1 MLGPA
6 VGALGSLQAVEVV
19 KEILELGESLSGT
32 LLLYDALAPDF
43 RRLTLPVCPIVRI
56 AAAHAS
62 PRRDVA
68 RPRCKRRL
76 PLSLKSRYVS
86 AARENGDGTAEG
98 EQETIRETLSGAALG
113 PPFGGQMTS
122 VMSKDTPLF
131 EQQPYMNDRHLEY
144 FKTKLLAWR
153 DDILKGS
160 NQTLQQ
166 LREEENRIADLSDWA
181 TAEIERSYQL
191 RARDRER
198 KLLSKIEQA
207 LKRIEDGPTGFAR
220 RPSSRSASNALT
232 PARSQ
237 HSASRHRSATSGARR
252 SIARN
257 DRPQGRVRRTR
268 CPGRHPHLRVEA
280 YCVVPLRPATP
291 SS

>member
-1 MLGPA
+1 
-6 VGALGSLQAVEVV
+6 
-19 KEILELGESLSGT
+19 
-32 LLLYDALAPDF
+32 
-43 RRLTLPVCPIVRI
+43 
-56 AAAHAS
+56 
-62 PRRDVA
+62 
-68 RPRCKRRL
+68 
-76 PLSLKSRYVS
+76 
-86 AARENGDGTAEG
+86 
-98 EQETIRETLSGAALG
+98 
-113 PPFGGQMTS
+113 MTS

-207 LKRIEDGPTGFAR
+207 LKRIEDGTYGFCEETFEPIGLKRLDAR
-220 RPSSRSASNALT
+220 PIATLSIEA
-232 PARSQ
+232 Q
-237 HSASRHRSATSGARR
+237 ERHERR
-252 SIARN
+252 EKIYR
-257 DRPQGRVRRTR
+257 
-268 CPGRHPHLRVEA
+268 EE
-280 YCVVPLRPATP
+280 
-291 SS
+291 